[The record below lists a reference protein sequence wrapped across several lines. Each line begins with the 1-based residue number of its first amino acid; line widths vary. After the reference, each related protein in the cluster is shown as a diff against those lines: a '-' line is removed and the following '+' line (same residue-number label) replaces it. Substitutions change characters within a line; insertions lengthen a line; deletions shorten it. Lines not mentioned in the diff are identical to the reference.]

1 MQDSDFLSNGAD
13 REAISKT
20 CGYLER
26 ASHKLQLMSVRK
38 NMTATEMKAQISVI
52 KKWLGDLEKCVSAKP
67 KKGTK

>member
-1 MQDSDFLSNGAD
+1 MQESDSLSNGAD
-13 REAISKT
+13 REAISKS

-52 KKWLGDLEKCVSAKP
+52 KKWLGDLEKCLSAKS
-67 KKGTK
+67 KKAAR